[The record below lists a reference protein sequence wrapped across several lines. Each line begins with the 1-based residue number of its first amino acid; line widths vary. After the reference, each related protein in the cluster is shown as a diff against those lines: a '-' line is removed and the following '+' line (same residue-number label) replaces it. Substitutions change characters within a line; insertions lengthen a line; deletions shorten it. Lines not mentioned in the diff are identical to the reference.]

1 MIHLA
6 GVTMSVPTGADT
18 TPFLR
23 DITVSLP
30 THLRCAVFGG
40 SPASRT
46 HFLRLIGGKE
56 RPDKGE
62 VLTQKRFSIIGNAGS
77 YFHPGLTGL
86 ENITLCARCFGIDAA
101 ALTRLVLGFDA
112 IDADWTALA
121 SRLPGKRR
129 RSMEMLLAALLPYD
143 CYLLDD
149 IEHAPSECLEALMQ
163 ILGARRAGLI
173 FAAQNAKFAR
183 HFADCA
189 SVIQG
194 TTMQMFEE
202 FDGAVA
208 FHG

>member
-1 MIHLA
+1 MIHFVD
-6 GVTMSVPTGADT
+6 VTSEPAM
-18 TPFLR
+18 LR
-23 DITVSLP
+23 DATLSLP
-30 THLRCAVFGG
+30 ANRRCALLGG
-40 SPASRT
+40 GAGARMAV
-46 HFLRLIGGKE
+46 LRLLSGRE
-56 RPDKGE
+56 RPARGA
-62 VLTQKRFSIIGNAGS
+62 VLTDKKFSIIGNAGS